1 MLATTA
7 FVVSEMTLTAFDP
20 LSVTNTS
27 PFPLS
32 YATAVGSKPF
42 AARKFPGT
50 SVLLTRTSVYMTN
63 GPVDAAST
71 VKDRLVE
78 RAAPPPVASID
89 TVLVP
94 TVAVEVAENDTVA
107 VQMGSQGLFL
117 KVAVTPLGSPDA
129 EKVTGPVVPE
139 TSVALIDENGLVEPW
154 TTVRAPGDGAARLK
168 SKAGGATGGQERG
181 KVRWAAGAR
190 QRRIGPSR
198 WWRRPK

>member
-78 RAAPPPVASID
+78 RAAPPLDASIRP
-89 TVLVP
+89 VLGP
-94 TVAVEVAENDTVA
+94 AVAVEGAENETAA
-107 VQMGSQGLFL
+107 V
-117 KVAVTPLGSPDA
+117 P
-129 EKVTGPVVPE
+129 
-139 TSVALIDENGLVEPW
+139 
-154 TTVRAPGDGAARLK
+154 
-168 SKAGGATGGQERG
+168 
-181 KVRWAAGAR
+181 
-190 QRRIGPSR
+190 IGPR
-198 WWRRPK
+198 GLIMQGA

>member
-78 RAAPPPVASID
+78 WCAPPPVASIENGR
-89 TVLVP
+89 LP
-94 TVAVEVAENDTVA
+94 TVAVEVAVEGTVA
-107 VQMGSQGLFL
+107 CDLGLEGY
-117 KVAVTPLGSPDA
+117 V
-129 EKVTGPVVPE
+129 
-139 TSVALIDENGLVEPW
+139 
-154 TTVRAPGDGAARLK
+154 
-168 SKAGGATGGQERG
+168 
-181 KVRWAAGAR
+181 
-190 QRRIGPSR
+190 
-198 WWRRPK
+198 

>member
-78 RAAPPPVASID
+78 
-89 TVLVP
+89 
-94 TVAVEVAENDTVA
+94 
-107 VQMGSQGLFL
+107 
-117 KVAVTPLGSPDA
+117 
-129 EKVTGPVVPE
+129 
-139 TSVALIDENGLVEPW
+139 
-154 TTVRAPGDGAARLK
+154 
-168 SKAGGATGGQERG
+168 
-181 KVRWAAGAR
+181 
-190 QRRIGPSR
+190 
-198 WWRRPK
+198 

>member
-32 YATAVGSKPF
+32 YATAVDSKPF

-63 GPVDAAST
+63 GPVDAACT

-78 RAAPPPVASID
+78 AAAP
-89 TVLVP
+89 
-94 TVAVEVAENDTVA
+94 
-107 VQMGSQGLFL
+107 
-117 KVAVTPLGSPDA
+117 TPGDSFC
-129 EKVTGPVVPE
+129 
-139 TSVALIDENGLVEPW
+139 
-154 TTVRAPGDGAARLK
+154 TVRLPAVAGDV
-168 SKAGGATGGQERG
+168 AG
-181 KVRWAAGAR
+181 
-190 QRRIGPSR
+190 
-198 WWRRPK
+198 